1 MYWNVTL
8 CTLIAKKKW
17 DERETNHLEVKS
29 RKSTASNKGR
39 EKYLGILMSTT
50 IIKNHQTITRNPI
63 GRGRL
68 LRKDS
73 VTIVSKIQ
81 LKKVGGIKDVLQ
93 A

>member
-1 MYWNVTL
+1 
-8 CTLIAKKKW
+8 
-17 DERETNHLEVKS
+17 
-29 RKSTASNKGR
+29 
-39 EKYLGILMSTT
+39 MSTT
-50 IIKNHQTITRNPI
+50 IIKNHQTITRNSI

-81 LKKVGGIKDVLQ
+81 LKNVGGIKDVLQ

>member
-1 MYWNVTL
+1 
-8 CTLIAKKKW
+8 
-17 DERETNHLEVKS
+17 
-29 RKSTASNKGR
+29 
-39 EKYLGILMSTT
+39 MSTT